1 MKTMKKML
9 SLGLALVLVLMLC
22 LLPYSA
28 YGEGETAPVGE
39 GSDVQT
45 DEPAEKRVPSGPLAK
60 QVPRRPAAPSAYA
73 QGETSSEEK
82 GDKPAEKHMP
92 SGPLAKQVPRRPQAR
107 SNYATN
113 PTAPEYTC
121 RHEIFVLHAAGH
133 NNGEHHVHVSC
144 QQCGW
149 VRTEMDYN
157 CPGKTRCMYPC

>member
-9 SLGLALVLVLMLC
+9 SLGLALVLMLC

-60 QVPRRPAAPSAYA
+60 QVPRRP
-73 QGETSSEEK
+73 
-82 GDKPAEKHMP
+82 
-92 SGPLAKQVPRRPQAR
+92 QAR

-113 PTAPEYTC
+113 PTAPGYTC

>member
-1 MKTMKKML
+1 MKTTKKML
-9 SLGLALVLVLMLC
+9 SLGLALVLMLC

-60 QVPRRPAAPSAYA
+60 QVPRRP
-73 QGETSSEEK
+73 
-82 GDKPAEKHMP
+82 
-92 SGPLAKQVPRRPQAR
+92 QAR

-121 RHEIFVLHAAGH
+121 RHDIFVLHVAGH

-149 VRTEMDYN
+149 VRMEMDYN

>member
-9 SLGLALVLVLMLC
+9 SLGLALVLMLC

-60 QVPRRPAAPSAYA
+60 QVPRRP
-73 QGETSSEEK
+73 
-82 GDKPAEKHMP
+82 
-92 SGPLAKQVPRRPQAR
+92 QAR

-121 RHEIFVLHAAGH
+121 RHEIFVLHVAGH

-149 VRTEMDYN
+149 VRMEMDYN

>member
-9 SLGLALVLVLMLC
+9 SLGLALVLMLC

-60 QVPRRPAAPSAYA
+60 QVPRRP
-73 QGETSSEEK
+73 
-82 GDKPAEKHMP
+82 
-92 SGPLAKQVPRRPQAR
+92 QAR

-121 RHEIFVLHAAGH
+121 RHDIFVLHIAGH

-149 VRTEMDYN
+149 VRMEMDYN

>member
-9 SLGLALVLVLMLC
+9 SLGLALVLMLC

-45 DEPAEKRVPSGPLAK
+45 DGPAEKRV
-60 QVPRRPAAPSAYA
+60 
-73 QGETSSEEK
+73 
-82 GDKPAEKHMP
+82 P

-121 RHEIFVLHAAGH
+121 RHDIFVLHVAGH

-149 VRTEMDYN
+149 VRMEMDYN

>member
-1 MKTMKKML
+1 MKTIKKML

-45 DEPAEKRVPSGPLAK
+45 DEPAEKRV
-60 QVPRRPAAPSAYA
+60 
-73 QGETSSEEK
+73 
-82 GDKPAEKHMP
+82 P

>member
-9 SLGLALVLVLMLC
+9 SLGLALVLMLC

-60 QVPRRPAAPSAYA
+60 QVPRRP
-73 QGETSSEEK
+73 
-82 GDKPAEKHMP
+82 
-92 SGPLAKQVPRRPQAR
+92 QAR

-113 PTAPEYTC
+113 PTTPEYTC
-121 RHEIFVLHAAGH
+121 RHEIFVLHVAGH

-149 VRTEMDYN
+149 VRMEMDYN

>member
-1 MKTMKKML
+1 MKTMKKLL
-9 SLGLALVLVLMLC
+9 SLGLALVLMLC

-60 QVPRRPAAPSAYA
+60 QVPRRP
-73 QGETSSEEK
+73 
-82 GDKPAEKHMP
+82 
-92 SGPLAKQVPRRPQAR
+92 QAH
-107 SNYATN
+107 SNYTLSQ
-113 PTAPEYTC
+113 TAPEYTC
-121 RHEIFVLHAAGH
+121 CHEIFVLHIAGH

-149 VRTEMDYN
+149 VRMEMDYN

>member
-1 MKTMKKML
+1 MKTTKKML
-9 SLGLALVLVLMLC
+9 SLGLALVLMLC

-60 QVPRRPAAPSAYA
+60 QVPRRP
-73 QGETSSEEK
+73 
-82 GDKPAEKHMP
+82 
-92 SGPLAKQVPRRPQAR
+92 QAR
-107 SNYATN
+107 SNYAIN

-121 RHEIFVLHAAGH
+121 RHEIFVLHIAGH

-149 VRTEMDYN
+149 ERMEMDYN

>member
-9 SLGLALVLVLMLC
+9 SLGLALVLMLC

-45 DEPAEKRVPSGPLAK
+45 DEPAEKRV
-60 QVPRRPAAPSAYA
+60 
-73 QGETSSEEK
+73 
-82 GDKPAEKHMP
+82 P

-149 VRTEMDYN
+149 VRMEMDYN

>member
-1 MKTMKKML
+1 MKTIKKML

-45 DEPAEKRVPSGPLAK
+45 DEPAEKRVPSG
-60 QVPRRPAAPSAYA
+60 S
-73 QGETSSEEK
+73 
-82 GDKPAEKHMP
+82 
-92 SGPLAKQVPRRPQAR
+92 LAKQVPRRPQAR

>member
-1 MKTMKKML
+1 MKMMKKML

-45 DEPAEKRVPSGPLAK
+45 DEPAEKRV
-60 QVPRRPAAPSAYA
+60 
-73 QGETSSEEK
+73 
-82 GDKPAEKHMP
+82 P

>member
-73 QGETSSEEK
+73 QGETYSEEK
-82 GDKPAEKHMP
+82 GD
-92 SGPLAKQVPRRPQAR
+92 
-107 SNYATN
+107 
-113 PTAPEYTC
+113 
-121 RHEIFVLHAAGH
+121 
-133 NNGEHHVHVSC
+133 
-144 QQCGW
+144 
-149 VRTEMDYN
+149 
-157 CPGKTRCMYPC
+157 

>member
-9 SLGLALVLVLMLC
+9 SLGLALVLMLC

-45 DEPAEKRVPSGPLAK
+45 DEPAEKRV
-60 QVPRRPAAPSAYA
+60 
-73 QGETSSEEK
+73 
-82 GDKPAEKHMP
+82 P

>member
-45 DEPAEKRVPSGPLAK
+45 DEPAEKR
-60 QVPRRPAAPSAYA
+60 
-73 QGETSSEEK
+73 
-82 GDKPAEKHMP
+82 MP

-121 RHEIFVLHAAGH
+121 RHEIFVLHAASH

>member
-9 SLGLALVLVLMLC
+9 SLGLALVLMLC

-60 QVPRRPAAPSAYA
+60 QVPRRP
-73 QGETSSEEK
+73 
-82 GDKPAEKHMP
+82 
-92 SGPLAKQVPRRPQAR
+92 QAH
-107 SNYATN
+107 SNYTLSQ
-113 PTAPEYTC
+113 TAPEYTC
-121 RHEIFVLHAAGH
+121 RHEIFVLHIAGH

-149 VRTEMDYN
+149 VRMEMDYN

>member
-9 SLGLALVLVLMLC
+9 SLGLALVLVLVLMLC

-45 DEPAEKRVPSGPLAK
+45 DEPAEKRV
-60 QVPRRPAAPSAYA
+60 
-73 QGETSSEEK
+73 
-82 GDKPAEKHMP
+82 P

>member
-9 SLGLALVLVLMLC
+9 SLGLALVLMLC

-28 YGEGETAPVGE
+28 YGEGETVPVGE

-45 DEPAEKRVPSGPLAK
+45 DEPAEKRV
-60 QVPRRPAAPSAYA
+60 
-73 QGETSSEEK
+73 
-82 GDKPAEKHMP
+82 P

-121 RHEIFVLHAAGH
+121 RHEIFVLHVAGH

>member
-9 SLGLALVLVLMLC
+9 SLGLALVLMLC

-60 QVPRRPAAPSAYA
+60 QVPRRP
-73 QGETSSEEK
+73 
-82 GDKPAEKHMP
+82 
-92 SGPLAKQVPRRPQAR
+92 QAR

-121 RHEIFVLHAAGH
+121 RHEIFVLHVAGH

>member
-9 SLGLALVLVLMLC
+9 SLGLALVLMLC

-60 QVPRRPAAPSAYA
+60 QVPRRP
-73 QGETSSEEK
+73 
-82 GDKPAEKHMP
+82 
-92 SGPLAKQVPRRPQAR
+92 QAR
-107 SNYATN
+107 SNYVTN

-121 RHEIFVLHAAGH
+121 RHDIFVLHIAGH

-149 VRTEMDYN
+149 VRMEMDYN

>member
-9 SLGLALVLVLMLC
+9 SLGLALVLMLC

-60 QVPRRPAAPSAYA
+60 QVPRRP
-73 QGETSSEEK
+73 
-82 GDKPAEKHMP
+82 
-92 SGPLAKQVPRRPQAR
+92 QAR

-121 RHEIFVLHAAGH
+121 RHDIFVLHVAGH

>member
-9 SLGLALVLVLMLC
+9 SLGLALVLMLC

-60 QVPRRPAAPSAYA
+60 QVPRRP
-73 QGETSSEEK
+73 
-82 GDKPAEKHMP
+82 
-92 SGPLAKQVPRRPQAR
+92 QAR

-121 RHEIFVLHAAGH
+121 RPAGCQAMPENGLSPRTAVRPTCAGNMFIFSARGRAATHEPRTRRTVHRSPIRIYPARAFPPERPLH
-133 NNGEHHVHVSC
+133 
-144 QQCGW
+144 W
-149 VRTEMDYN
+149 R
-157 CPGKTRCMYPC
+157 

>member
-9 SLGLALVLVLMLC
+9 SLGLALVLMLC

-60 QVPRRPAAPSAYA
+60 QVPRRP
-73 QGETSSEEK
+73 
-82 GDKPAEKHMP
+82 
-92 SGPLAKQVPRRPQAR
+92 QAR

-121 RHEIFVLHAAGH
+121 PHEIFVLHAAGH

-149 VRTEMDYN
+149 VRMEMDYN

>member
-1 MKTMKKML
+1 MKTTKKML
-9 SLGLALVLVLMLC
+9 SLGLALVLILC

-60 QVPRRPAAPSAYA
+60 QVPRRP
-73 QGETSSEEK
+73 
-82 GDKPAEKHMP
+82 
-92 SGPLAKQVPRRPQAR
+92 QAR

-121 RHEIFVLHAAGH
+121 RHEIFVLHIAGH

>member
-9 SLGLALVLVLMLC
+9 SLGLALVLMLC

-60 QVPRRPAAPSAYA
+60 QVPRRP
-73 QGETSSEEK
+73 
-82 GDKPAEKHMP
+82 
-92 SGPLAKQVPRRPQAR
+92 QAH
-107 SNYATN
+107 SNYTLSQ
-113 PTAPEYTC
+113 TASEYTC
-121 RHEIFVLHAAGH
+121 RHEIFVLHIAGH

-149 VRTEMDYN
+149 VRMEMDYN

>member
-9 SLGLALVLVLMLC
+9 SLGLALVLMLC

-60 QVPRRPAAPSAYA
+60 QVPRRP
-73 QGETSSEEK
+73 
-82 GDKPAEKHMP
+82 
-92 SGPLAKQVPRRPQAR
+92 QAR

-121 RHEIFVLHAAGH
+121 RHEIFVLHIAGH

-149 VRTEMDYN
+149 VRMEMDYN

>member
-45 DEPAEKRVPSGPLAK
+45 DE
-60 QVPRRPAAPSAYA
+60 
-73 QGETSSEEK
+73 
-82 GDKPAEKHMP
+82 PAEKHMP

>member
-9 SLGLALVLVLMLC
+9 SLGLALVLMLC

-60 QVPRRPAAPSAYA
+60 QVPRRP
-73 QGETSSEEK
+73 
-82 GDKPAEKHMP
+82 
-92 SGPLAKQVPRRPQAR
+92 QAR

-113 PTAPEYTC
+113 STAPEYTC
-121 RHEIFVLHAAGH
+121 RHDIFVLHVAGH

-149 VRTEMDYN
+149 VRMEMDYN

>member
-45 DEPAEKRVPSGPLAK
+45 DEPAEKRV
-60 QVPRRPAAPSAYA
+60 
-73 QGETSSEEK
+73 
-82 GDKPAEKHMP
+82 P

>member
-1 MKTMKKML
+1 MKTTKKML

-60 QVPRRPAAPSAYA
+60 QVPRRP
-73 QGETSSEEK
+73 
-82 GDKPAEKHMP
+82 
-92 SGPLAKQVPRRPQAR
+92 QAR

-121 RHEIFVLHAAGH
+121 RHEIFVLHIAGH

>member
-9 SLGLALVLVLMLC
+9 SLGLALVLMLC

-60 QVPRRPAAPSAYA
+60 QVPRRP
-73 QGETSSEEK
+73 
-82 GDKPAEKHMP
+82 
-92 SGPLAKQVPRRPQAR
+92 QAR
-107 SNYATN
+107 SNYTLSQI
-113 PTAPEYTC
+113 APEYTC
-121 RHEIFVLHAAGH
+121 RHDIFVLHVAGH

-149 VRTEMDYN
+149 VRMEMDYN

>member
-9 SLGLALVLVLMLC
+9 SLGLALVLMLC

-60 QVPRRPAAPSAYA
+60 QVPRRP
-73 QGETSSEEK
+73 
-82 GDKPAEKHMP
+82 
-92 SGPLAKQVPRRPQAR
+92 QAH
-107 SNYATN
+107 SNYAIN

-121 RHEIFVLHAAGH
+121 RHEIFVLHIAGH

-149 VRTEMDYN
+149 VRMEMDYN

>member
-9 SLGLALVLVLMLC
+9 SLGLALVLMLC

-60 QVPRRPAAPSAYA
+60 QVPRRP
-73 QGETSSEEK
+73 
-82 GDKPAEKHMP
+82 
-92 SGPLAKQVPRRPQAR
+92 QAR

-121 RHEIFVLHAAGH
+121 RHDIFVLHVAGH

-149 VRTEMDYN
+149 VRMEMDYN

>member
-60 QVPRRPAAPSAYA
+60 QVPRRP
-73 QGETSSEEK
+73 
-82 GDKPAEKHMP
+82 
-92 SGPLAKQVPRRPQAR
+92 QAR

-121 RHEIFVLHAAGH
+121 RHEIFVLHIAGH

>member
-9 SLGLALVLVLMLC
+9 SLGLALVLILC

-60 QVPRRPAAPSAYA
+60 QVPRRP
-73 QGETSSEEK
+73 
-82 GDKPAEKHMP
+82 
-92 SGPLAKQVPRRPQAR
+92 QAR

-121 RHEIFVLHAAGH
+121 RHEIFVLHIAGH

-149 VRTEMDYN
+149 VRMEMDYN

>member
-9 SLGLALVLVLMLC
+9 SLGLALVLMLC

-60 QVPRRPAAPSAYA
+60 
-73 QGETSSEEK
+73 
-82 GDKPAEKHMP
+82 H
-92 SGPLAKQVPRRPQAR
+92 VPRRPQAR

-121 RHEIFVLHAAGH
+121 RHEIFVLHIAGH

-149 VRTEMDYN
+149 VRMEMDYN

>member
-9 SLGLALVLVLMLC
+9 SLGLALVLMLC

-82 GDKPAEKHMP
+82 GDKPAENTCPAALLP
-92 SGPLAKQVPRRPQAR
+92 SRCPAGPRHALTMRQIRPPRSIPAAMR
-107 SNYATN
+107 S
-113 PTAPEYTC
+113 
-121 RHEIFVLHAAGH
+121 L
-133 NNGEHHVHVSC
+133 SC
-144 QQCGW
+144 MQPAITTGSI
-149 VRTEMDYN
+149 MS
-157 CPGKTRCMYPC
+157 M